1 MKKILMVLTSH
12 SALDNTD
19 DKTGVWIGEFTDPY
33 YEFLDAGYEIT
44 LASTKGGKPPI
55 DPTSALT
62 ENITSSNRRF
72 QDDEAVQSAF
82 ANTKKIEEIKAEDF
96 DAVFFPGGHG
106 PLWDLAKSD
115 SCGKLTMDFYNT
127 QKPVAAVC
135 HGGAAFVAA
144 ENNQPGFLKDKYI
157 TCFSNTEEKLVFKTN
172 NVPYL
177 LEDKLESFGAKI
189 DNALIP
195 FVSNVKIDGHLITGQ
210 NPLSA
215 GPTAEALIKMLS

>member
-12 SALDNTD
+12 SELDNTD
-19 DKTGVWIGEFTDPY
+19 DKTGLWIGEFTDPY
-33 YEFLDAGYEIT
+33 YKFLDAGYHIT
-44 LASTKGGKPPI
+44 LASTKGGKPPV
-55 DPTSALT
+55 DPMSQMT
-62 ENITSSNRRF
+62 ENITASNRRF
-72 QDDEAVQSAF
+72 QDDAVAKSAF
-82 ANTKKIEEIKAEDF
+82 DATKRIEEVRAEDF

-106 PLWDLAKSD
+106 PLWDLAKSE
-115 SCGKLTMDFYNT
+115 SCGELTLDFYNT

-144 ENNQPGFLKDKYI
+144 ENYQPGFLKDKKV

-172 NVPYL
+172 NIPYL
-177 LEDKLESFGAKI
+177 LEDKLENFGAKI

-195 FVSNVKIDGHLITGQ
+195 FASNVKIDGHLITGQ
-210 NPLSA
+210 NPMSA